1 MTRNNYLHRTIVLW
15 VVNGLALVALI
26 ACAALAA
33 PLPKTAPSSHKT
45 MLASQDT
52 VTWTRNIAPMIFQN
66 CSSCHHPGEVAPF
79 SLLTYRDVQKRAK
92 QIAMVTQSRTMPP
105 WRPEHGYGEFQHE
118 RRLTQ
123 SQIALLE
130 QWVDEGAPEG
140 NLADLP
146 PAPQFTDGWEL
157 GKPDLILKMV
167 KPITIPADGQ
177 DVNRSFPVSVHLPAG
192 CYIRAAQFLPGNR
205 RIVHH
210 GTAMM
215 DSSGKARQLEDQQ
228 GGPGS
233 GYVSFG
239 GPGFLPSGGLPGY
252 APGFGAEVYPPDA
265 SGTLPKDVDVVF
277 GMHYHPDGKE
287 ETDQSSIGLYF
298 TDRPPTR
305 IGSLVT
311 MGVLNLAI
319 APGDKTHLEQDT
331 YTLPVDVDVD
341 GIYEHM
347 HLLGKT
353 CKLWAELPDHTVRP
367 LIKIN
372 DWDFSWQATYHLKNR
387 MHLPRGTVIHAQ
399 WTYDNSAD
407 NPHQFNYP
415 PKEITNGENSTNEM
429 GGVLINVYVASPQ
442 DNGIIWIANL
452 GHLWQASVK
461 PPAHHASRQE
471 PSSPH
476 GASVGL
482 VLMDSII
489 SGVTNLLV
497 SLLRAPGRT
506 FGVLLLL
513 MFAANFLFLLA
524 PGYFSRFAVS
534 QASDALAASPWRC
547 FGIGFLAAS
556 LLLTQSLLISP
567 SALVQV
573 FALLLWAGAFA
584 AWSVGM
590 GALPHWIGRR
600 LFRQAGWDISPAILT
615 KSSLLIAIALAFP
628 VIGGLILA
636 PVAALLSLGA
646 GLCAIRVKCPAWRPF
661 GRTLWFDAQW
671 IMPRRNLCLATI
683 LLPLCLLL
691 LGNIAFGAAANPDPL
706 TAAKGKK
713 AVVLLFI
720 ASDCPISNSYAPE
733 INRICARY
741 TREKIAFSL
750 VYSDPDLSIAAAKKH
765 AADYGFT
772 CPFVLDPSRRLAHRV
787 GATVTP
793 EAAVFAPNG
802 KILYRGRIDNLYIG
816 FGQRRY
822 GATKHD
828 LRDAL
833 DAIVQG
839 KPISSPRTP
848 AIGCF
853 I

>member
-1 MTRNNYLHRTIVLW
+1 MHSSKKHWFIAI
-15 VVNGLALVALI
+15 LALTGLPLICLITGRNPAHAGASHALKSHR
-26 ACAALAA
+26 A
-33 PLPKTAPSSHKT
+33 PGTG
-45 MLASQDT
+45 
-52 VTWTRNIAPMIFQN
+52 VTFTRNIAPIIFQN
-66 CSSCHHPGEVAPF
+66 CSSCHHSGEVAPF
-79 SLLTYRDVQKRAK
+79 SLLTYRDVQKRAR
-92 QIAMVTQSRTMPP
+92 QIAMVTQSRAMPP
-105 WRPEHGYGEFQHE
+105 WKPEHGYGEFQHE
-118 RRLTQ
+118 RRLEQT
-123 SQIALLE
+123 QIALLG

-140 NLADLP
+140 EVADLP

-157 GKPDLILKMV
+157 GKPDLIIKMV
-167 KPITIPADGQ
+167 KPCTIPADGQ
-177 DVNRSFPVSVHLPAG
+177 DVNRSFPVAVHLPAG
-192 CYIRAAQFLPGNR
+192 RYIRAAQFLPGNR

-210 GTAMM
+210 GTAML

-252 APGFGAEVYPPDA
+252 APGFGAEVFPPDA

-277 GMHYHPDGKE
+277 GMHYHPDGKV

-298 TDRPPTR
+298 TNRPPTR

-311 MGVLNLAI
+311 MGVLNLTI
-319 APGDKTHLEQDT
+319 APGDKAHLEQDS

-341 GIYEHM
+341 SIYEHM

-353 CKLWAELPDHTVRP
+353 CKLWAELPDYTLKP

-372 DWDFSWQATYHLKNR
+372 DWDFSWQAAYHLKNR
-387 MHLPRGTVIHAQ
+387 IRLPKGTIIHGE

-407 NPHQFNYP
+407 NPHQFNNP

-471 PSSPH
+471 HSSP
-476 GASVGL
+476 GGSSVGL
-482 VLMDSII
+482 ALMDCGI
-489 SGVTNLLV
+489 SGVTDLLV

-506 FGVLLLL
+506 FGALLLL
-513 MFAANFLFLLA
+513 MFAATFLFLLVPA
-524 PGYFSRFAVS
+524 YIFRSATS
-534 QASDALAASPWRC
+534 QASDTLAASPWRC
-547 FGIGFLAAS
+547 FGIGFLAVS
-556 LLLTQSLLISP
+556 VLLMTRPLLFYP
-567 SALVQV
+567 SAPAQV
-573 FALLLWAGAFA
+573 FVLLLWAGAFA

-590 GALPHWIGRR
+590 GALPRWIGQQ
-600 LFRQAGWDISPAILT
+600 LFRQSGPEMSPVILT
-615 KSSLLIAIALAFP
+615 KSSLLLAAALTFP
-628 VIGGLILA
+628 VIGGLVLA
-636 PVAALLSLGA
+636 PVAALVCLSTGI
-646 GLCAIRVKCPAWRPF
+646 CVIRIKRPSQ
-661 GRTLWFDAQW
+661 RPVNSNRWLDAHW
-671 IMPRRNLCLATI
+671 AVPRRNLCLTT
-683 LLPLCLLL
+683 LLAPLFLLFI
-691 LGNIAFGAAANPDPL
+691 GSFAPVAAGTPDPL
-706 TAAKGKK
+706 AAAKGKK
-713 AVVLLFI
+713 AIVVLFI

-741 TREKIAFSL
+741 TREKIAFTL
-750 VYSDPDLSIAAAKKH
+750 VYSDPDLSLAEAKKH
-765 AADYGFT
+765 AGDYSFT
-772 CPFVLDPSRRLAHRV
+772 CPLVLDPSRHLARRAGV
-787 GATVTP
+787 TVTP
-793 EAAVFAPNG
+793 EAAVFSPAG
-802 KILYRGRIDNLYIG
+802 RLLYRGRIDNLYVG

-822 GATKHD
+822 GATKHE

-839 KPISSPRTP
+839 KPIFSPRTL

-853 I
+853 IY